1 MKDGRSLTQFS
12 PVAEKM
18 SSEASGLP
26 GKISYGYSGLA
37 STRKS
42 VDIKAK
48 LHTFSSATGQ
58 VTQRQRRSAE

>member
-42 VDIKAK
+42 VDIKVKIAY
-48 LHTFSSATGQ
+48 LF
-58 VTQRQRRSAE
+58 QRDRTSNSTTKKER